1 MSFGELAGV
10 GLGGPG
16 GLGAG
21 LNPSS
26 FFSGGFGVDKTGLT
40 GPANPLGNST
50 AASGGLGI
58 GTGLG
63 IASAAFSL
71 SKGID
76 PDDPLSIAKQAAS
89 VGSLIPGVGMI
100 FAGVGLGLNLLE
112 GLLPTE
118 DEKRAGE
125 EARQRVFA
133 NLARDMRNDFKRQQ
147 FIARLDS
154 VDQQLDNNWAAAW
167 KDWVNIQRNTNTTL
181 EVAAFKQADMV
192 KRVTEIAG
200 AHAAREVY
208 GRTAARAAAVSSYGQ
223 FGVATAQLT
232 KQKQAVV
239 GKAVEDMKATN
250 LSLKAANDRAMA
262 SIGPPPIME
271 MGFDMPYQDVSP
283 TGLATGLK
291 IASSTMPYVEKGWQM
306 TAPGGSF
313 FGIQKPNMPQK
324 STG

>member
-1 MSFGELAGV
+1 MLNFASAATGSGLSYSGGAATDVFKAGTKGLTSGGGLSFGQFAGGALGAANVGMSFADGLA
-10 GLGGPG
+10 
-16 GLGAG
+16 
-21 LNPSS
+21 
-26 FFSGGFGVDKTGLT
+26 D
-40 GPANPLGNST
+40 NPLG
-50 AASGGLGI
+50 
-58 GTGLG
+58 
-63 IASAAFSL
+63 
-71 SKGID
+71 
-76 PDDPLSIAKQAAS
+76 IAKQAAA
-89 VGSLIPGVGMI
+89 VGSLIPGAGMI

-133 NLARDMRNDFKRQQ
+133 NLARDMRNDFKKQQ
-147 FIARLDS
+147 FIARLDM

-181 EVAAFKQADMV
+181 EVAAFKQADML

-208 GRTAARAAAVSSYGQ
+208 GRTAARGAAVSSFGQ
-223 FGVATAQLT
+223 YGVASAQLT

-239 GKAVEDMKATN
+239 GKAVEQMKATN

-283 TGLATGLK
+283 TGLSTGLK
-291 IASSTMPYVEKGWQM
+291 IANATMPYVQKGWSM

-313 FGIQKPNMPQK
+313 FGIKKPNMPQTQTE
-324 STG
+324 STIG

>member
-1 MSFGELAGV
+1 MAGI
-10 GLGGPG
+10 
-16 GLGAG
+16 
-21 LNPSS
+21 SS
-26 FFSGGFGVDKTGLT
+26 Y
-40 GPANPLGNST
+40 
-50 AASGGLGI
+50 
-58 GTGLG
+58 TGLG
-63 IASAAFSL
+63 TNITEAFGGGSLTFGSGTSVTSALDAGLQQGQEIAKSGANLGQAFGTALSFGGAALAFKDGL
-71 SKGID
+71 A
-76 PDDPLSIAKQAAS
+76 DDPLGIAKQAAA
-89 VGSLIPGVGMI
+89 VGSLIPGAGMI
-100 FAGVGLGLNLLE
+100 FAGIGLGLNVLE

-223 FGVATAQLT
+223 YGIAKAQLT
-232 KQKQAVV
+232 KQKKAVV

-262 SIGPPPIME
+262 SIGPPPVME

-283 TGLATGLK
+283 SGLATGLK
-291 IASSTMPYVEKGWQM
+291 IAQATAPYVEKGWQM

-324 STG
+324 QTA

>member
-1 MSFGELAGV
+1 MI
-10 GLGGPG
+10 
-16 GLGAG
+16 
-21 LNPSS
+21 
-26 FFSGGFGVDKTGLT
+26 FSG
-40 GPANPLGNST
+40 
-50 AASGGLGI
+50 I
-58 GTGLG
+58 
-63 IASAAFSL
+63 
-71 SKGID
+71 
-76 PDDPLSIAKQAAS
+76 
-89 VGSLIPGVGMI
+89 
-100 FAGVGLGLNLLE
+100 GLGLNLLE

-133 NLARDMRNDFKRQQ
+133 NLARDMRNDFKKQQ
-147 FIARLDS
+147 FIARLDM

-181 EVAAFKQADMV
+181 EVAAFKQADML

-208 GRTAARAAAVSSYGQ
+208 GRTAARAAAVSSFGQ
-223 FGVATAQLT
+223 YGVATAQLT
-232 KQKQAVV
+232 KQKKAVV

-262 SIGPPPIME
+262 SIGPPPIMD

-291 IASSTMPYVEKGWQM
+291 IANATLPYVEKGWSM

-313 FGIQKPNMPQK
+313 FGLTKPNMPQEQ
-324 STG
+324 TA

>member
-1 MSFGELAGV
+1 MLNFASAATGSGLSYGGGAATDVFKAGTKGLTSGGGGLSFGQFAGGALGVANVGMSFADGLA
-10 GLGGPG
+10 
-16 GLGAG
+16 
-21 LNPSS
+21 
-26 FFSGGFGVDKTGLT
+26 D
-40 GPANPLGNST
+40 NPLG
-50 AASGGLGI
+50 
-58 GTGLG
+58 
-63 IASAAFSL
+63 
-71 SKGID
+71 
-76 PDDPLSIAKQAAS
+76 IAKQAAA
-89 VGSLIPGVGMI
+89 VGSLIPGAGMI

-125 EARQRVFA
+125 EARKRVFA
-133 NLARDMRNDFKRQQ
+133 NLARDMRNDFKKQQ
-147 FIARLDS
+147 FIARLDM

-181 EVAAFKQADMV
+181 EVAAFKQADML

-208 GRTAARAAAVSSYGQ
+208 GRTAARAAAVSSFGQ
-223 FGVATAQLT
+223 YGVAKGQLT

-239 GKAVEDMKATN
+239 GKAVEQMKATN

-283 TGLATGLK
+283 TGLSTGLK
-291 IASSTMPYVEKGWQM
+291 IANATLPYVEKGWSM

-313 FGIQKPNMPQK
+313 FGIRKPDMPQK
-324 STG
+324 QTA

>member
-1 MSFGELAGV
+1 MALTTLTGS
-10 GLGGPG
+10 LGGFGSG
-16 GLGAG
+16 GT
-21 LNPSS
+21 S
-26 FFSGGFGVDKTGLT
+26 FFSSGFGIDKTGLT
-40 GPANPLGNST
+40 GPANPLGTSS
-50 AASGGLGI
+50 AASGGLAGF
-58 GTGLG
+58 GSALG
-63 IASAAFSL
+63 IASTAFSL

-76 PDDPLSIAKQAAS
+76 PDNPLGIAKQAAA
-89 VGSLIPGVGMI
+89 VGSLIPGAGMI
-100 FAGVGLGLNLLE
+100 FSGIGLGLNLLE

-133 NLARDMRNDFKRQQ
+133 NLARDMRNDFKKQQ
-147 FIARLDS
+147 FIARLDM

-181 EVAAFKQADMV
+181 EVAAFKQADML

-208 GRTAARAAAVSSYGQ
+208 GRTAARAAAVSSFGQ
-223 FGVATAQLT
+223 YGVATAQLT
-232 KQKQAVV
+232 KQKKAVV

-262 SIGPPPIME
+262 SIGPPPIMD

-291 IASSTMPYVEKGWQM
+291 IANATLPYVEKGWSM

-313 FGIQKPNMPQK
+313 FGITKPNMPQK
-324 STG
+324 QTA

>member
-1 MSFGELAGV
+1 
-10 GLGGPG
+10 
-16 GLGAG
+16 
-21 LNPSS
+21 
-26 FFSGGFGVDKTGLT
+26 
-40 GPANPLGNST
+40 
-50 AASGGLGI
+50 
-58 GTGLG
+58 
-63 IASAAFSL
+63 
-71 SKGID
+71 
-76 PDDPLSIAKQAAS
+76 
-89 VGSLIPGVGMI
+89 
-100 FAGVGLGLNLLE
+100 
-112 GLLPTE
+112 
-118 DEKRAGE
+118 
-125 EARQRVFA
+125 
-133 NLARDMRNDFKRQQ
+133 
-147 FIARLDS
+147 
-154 VDQQLDNNWAAAW
+154 
-167 KDWVNIQRNTNTTL
+167 
-181 EVAAFKQADMV
+181 MV

>member
-1 MSFGELAGV
+1 MLNFASAATGSGLSYSGGAATDVFKAGTKGLTSGGGGLSFGQFAGGALGVANVGMSFADGLA
-10 GLGGPG
+10 
-16 GLGAG
+16 
-21 LNPSS
+21 
-26 FFSGGFGVDKTGLT
+26 D
-40 GPANPLGNST
+40 NPLG
-50 AASGGLGI
+50 
-58 GTGLG
+58 
-63 IASAAFSL
+63 
-71 SKGID
+71 
-76 PDDPLSIAKQAAS
+76 IAKQAAA
-89 VGSLIPGVGMI
+89 VGSLIPGAGMI
-100 FAGVGLGLNLLE
+100 FAGIGMGLNVLE

-125 EARQRVFA
+125 EARQRVFG
-133 NLARDMRNDFKRQQ
+133 NLARDMRNDFKKQQ
-147 FIARLDS
+147 FIARLDM

-181 EVAAFKQADMV
+181 EVAAFKQADML

-208 GRTAARAAAVSSYGQ
+208 GRSAARAAAVSSFGQYG
-223 FGVATAQLT
+223 VSKAQLT
-232 KQKQAVV
+232 KQKKAVV

-283 TGLATGLK
+283 TGLSTGLK
-291 IASSTMPYVEKGWQM
+291 IANATLPYVEKGWSM

-313 FGIQKPNMPQK
+313 FGIRKPDMPQK
-324 STG
+324 QTA

>member
-1 MSFGELAGV
+1 MLNFASAATGSGLSYGSGAATDVFKAGTKGLTSGGGGLSFGQFAGGAMSVAGV
-10 GLGGPG
+10 GMSFAD
-16 GLGAG
+16 GLA
-21 LNPSS
+21 
-26 FFSGGFGVDKTGLT
+26 
-40 GPANPLGNST
+40 
-50 AASGGLGI
+50 
-58 GTGLG
+58 
-63 IASAAFSL
+63 
-71 SKGID
+71 
-76 PDDPLSIAKQAAS
+76 DDPLGIAKQAAA
-89 VGSLIPGVGMI
+89 VGSLIPGAGMI

-208 GRTAARAAAVSSYGQ
+208 GRTAARAAAVSSYGK

-232 KQKQAVV
+232 KQKKTVV

-271 MGFDMPYQDVSP
+271 MGFDMPYQNVSP
-283 TGLATGLK
+283 SGLATGLK
-291 IASSTMPYVEKGWQM
+291 IAKATAPYVEKGWQM

-313 FGIQKPNMPQK
+313 FGIQKPNMPQQK
-324 STG
+324 TTA

>member
-1 MSFGELAGV
+1 MAIGAIGGPM
-10 GLGGPG
+10 GLGG
-16 GLGAG
+16 G
-21 LNPSS
+21 LNPTS
-26 FFSGGFGVDKTGLT
+26 FFSGGFGVDTTGLT
-40 GPANPLGNST
+40 GPSNPLGSST

-71 SKGID
+71 SKGIN
-76 PDDPLSIAKQAAS
+76 PDDPIGIAKQAAA
-89 VGSLIPGVGMI
+89 VGSLIPGAGMI
-100 FAGVGLGLNLLE
+100 FAGIGLGLNVLE

-125 EARQRVFA
+125 EAQQRVFA

-223 FGVATAQLT
+223 YGIAKAQLT
-232 KQKQAVV
+232 KQKKAVV

-262 SIGPPPIME
+262 SIGPPPVME

-283 TGLATGLK
+283 SGLATGLK
-291 IASSTMPYVEKGWQM
+291 IAQATAPYVEKGWQM

-324 STG
+324 QTA

>member
-1 MSFGELAGV
+1 M
-10 GLGGPG
+10 
-16 GLGAG
+16 
-21 LNPSS
+21 LN
-26 FFSGGFGVDKTGLT
+26 F
-40 GPANPLGNST
+40 
-50 AASGGLGI
+50 
-58 GTGLG
+58 
-63 IASAAFSL
+63 ASAATGSGL
-71 SKGID
+71 SYGGGAATDVFKAGTKGLTSGGGGLSFGQFAGGALSVANVGMSFAD
-76 PDDPLSIAKQAAS
+76 GLADDPLGIAKQAAA
-89 VGSLIPGVGMI
+89 VGSLIPGAGMI
-100 FAGVGLGLNLLE
+100 FAGVGMGLNVLE

-125 EARQRVFA
+125 EARQRVFG
-133 NLARDMRNDFKRQQ
+133 NLARDMRNDFKKQQ
-147 FIARLDS
+147 FIARLDM

-181 EVAAFKQADMV
+181 EVAAFKQADML

-208 GRTAARAAAVSSYGQ
+208 GRTAARAAAVSSFGQYG
-223 FGVATAQLT
+223 VSKAQLT
-232 KQKQAVV
+232 KQKKAVV

-283 TGLATGLK
+283 TGLSTGLK
-291 IASSTMPYVEKGWQM
+291 IANATLPYVEKGWSM

-313 FGIQKPNMPQK
+313 FGIRKPDMQQKQ
-324 STG
+324 TA